1 MTKQL
6 GLLRYE
12 KKQMIDN
19 FIYFYL
25 FIYFVSTMLLLESG
39 DLASLCDIFS
49 YYSLLNKK
57 DIIYHDH
64 LNKKSIN
71 KFKCTWTDA

>member
-1 MTKQL
+1 MKAIVNDKATGVVEIQ
-6 GLLRYE
+6 
-12 KKQMIDN
+12 KKANDWQ
-19 FIYFYL
+19 FYL
-25 FIYFVSTMLLLESG
+25 FLSTMLLLESG

>member
-1 MTKQL
+1 
-6 GLLRYE
+6 
-12 KKQMIDN
+12 
-19 FIYFYL
+19 
-25 FIYFVSTMLLLESG
+25 MLLLESG

-71 KFKCTWTDA
+71 KFKCTLTDA